1 MIKLKNADKAIKR
14 LASALQNSEKIGVWS
29 DYDPDGVFA
38 LALAYEALLNAG
50 FTNKNLK
57 LILPNQDQFGRSLN
71 TFHLSILKKLGI
83 KLIVG
88 IDFGTTDFN
97 IVRTAKNMGFEVIL
111 LDHHRQRPG
120 KLLATLINPWQKGD
134 KADNKNWSGAGV
146 AYLFFENL
154 YNKLNINIKKLERS
168 LDLLLIPAL
177 TDYIPIDKLNLPY
190 LKKSLNKI
198 KNNRRPGIYLGLKE
212 LKISKNNITVKKMV
226 GERVN
231 IINFFGSLRGNNEN
245 TNVFKLLLSK
255 DSKEVANIIKEIKK
269 QKKDFENFVKKM
281 TAIGIKKFGS
291 SEQAKKDGFI
301 LWGINKK
308 LKMTG
313 SGSKISHQLNNYFK
327 VPCFFYNKERD
338 YLKGSVRSMHSDTSI
353 IKALDTCKNFL
364 INYGGHPKAAGFH
377 LKKKDLPIFKKCL
390 EKYYSNN

>member
-1 MIKLKNADKAIKR
+1 MIKLKNSDKAIKR
-14 LASALQNSEKIGVWS
+14 LILALKNGEKIGVWS

-38 LALAYEALLNAG
+38 LVLAYEAFLNAG
-50 FTNKNLK
+50 FANKNLK

-71 TFHLSILKKLGI
+71 TFHLSILKKIGI

-97 IVRTAKNMGFEVIL
+97 IVRTAKKMGFEIIF

-120 KLLATLINPWQKGD
+120 KLLATLVNPWQKGD
-134 KADNKNWSGAGV
+134 NANNRNWSGTGV

-154 YNKLNINIKKLERS
+154 YKELNIDIEKLEGS

-177 TDYIPIDKLNLPY
+177 ADYIPIDKLNLPY
-190 LKKSLNKI
+190 LKRSLDKI
-198 KNNRRPGIYLGLKE
+198 KNNKRSGIYLGLKE
-212 LKISKNNITVKKMV
+212 LKISKNITIEKMV
-226 GERVN
+226 KERVN

-245 TNVFKLLLSK
+245 ANVFKLLISK
-255 DSKEVANIIKEIKK
+255 DKKEVADIIKEIKK
-269 QKKDFENFVKKM
+269 QKKNFENFVKKM
-281 TAIGIKKFGS
+281 TTIGIKKFRS
-291 SEQAKKDGFI
+291 SDRAKKDGFI
-301 LWGINKK
+301 LWGIDKK
-308 LKMTG
+308 LEMTG
-313 SGSKISHQLNNYFK
+313 SGSKVSHQLNDYFK
-327 VPCFFYNKERD
+327 VPCFFYNKERN

-353 IKALDTCKNFL
+353 IEVLDICKDIL